1 MGCTVSTKFRKIME
15 SKQIHKE
22 SEIKVEP
29 SLFVTENKHKFQ
41 DVYRIAQSLGS
52 GIYGEVKICY
62 HRQTNQKR
70 AVKLF
75 RRELMNADDET
86 SQLLKEISILRSLDH
101 PNIIRV
107 YEFFEDF
114 KRLYLVMEYCGGGE
128 LFTQIL
134 KRQSFSESDSAK
146 IFYQILSAVSY
157 LHSQG
162 IIHGD
167 LNPENILLEEKH
179 GSLNV
184 KLADFGSAILKTDGK
199 LKRPDISKPYYSAP
213 EAYDGVTTE
222 KSDMWSVG
230 VILYILLCG
239 HPPFDGENDAQIIR
253 LVKRARVLMNDSI
266 WDTISASAK
275 DLISNLICPAPMRLT
290 SQQALA
296 HTWVNSQNNT
306 TLSQGGITH
315 VLSNLKAFHAPNK
328 LKDAILTY
336 LTMQFSSLQDTKELR
351 EIFLRIDKDKNGKI
365 SKEELVEQFKLTM
378 GPEKADTE
386 SSLILKEVDTDNSG
400 FIDYTEFLKANLDS
414 NKLYSD
420 QNLQMAFGVFDVDGS
435 GKISV
440 AELRG
445 LLENGKQSDDEVWTN
460 IIKSIDANGDGEI
473 DLEEFKN
480 IVRSNISIDKR

>member
-1 MGCTVSTKFRKIME
+1 
-15 SKQIHKE
+15 
-22 SEIKVEP
+22 
-29 SLFVTENKHKFQ
+29 
-41 DVYRIAQSLGS
+41 
-52 GIYGEVKICY
+52 
-62 HRQTNQKR
+62 
-70 AVKLF
+70 
-75 RRELMNADDET
+75 MNDSSDT
-86 SQLLKEISILRSLDH
+86 SQLLKEISILRNLDH

-107 YEFFEDF
+107 YEFFEDA

-134 KRQSFSESDSAK
+134 KRQSFSEPDSAK

-184 KLADFGSAILKTDGK
+184 KLADFGSAMLKTDGK
-199 LKRPDISKPYYSAP
+199 LKKADISKPYYSAP
-213 EAYDGVTTE
+213 EVYDGVLTE

-239 HPPFDGENDAQIIR
+239 HPPFDGETDAQIIS
-253 LVKRARVLMNDSI
+253 LVKRTKVLMDGNI
-266 WDTISASAK
+266 WINVSGGAK
-275 DLISNLICPAPMRLT
+275 DLISSLICAAPLRLT
-290 SQQALA
+290 SQEALA
-296 HTWVNSQNNT
+296 HAWIDSQNNT
-306 TLSQGGITH
+306 DMLQGNITH
-315 VLSNLKAFHAPNK
+315 VLSNLRAFHAPNK

-336 LTMQFSSLQDTKELR
+336 LTMQFSSLKETKELR
-351 EIFLRIDKDKNGKI
+351 EIFLSIDKDKDGKI
-365 SKEELVEQFKLTM
+365 SKEELIEQFKLTM
-378 GPEKADTE
+378 GPEKAETE
-386 SSLILKEVDTDNSG
+386 ASLILQEVDTDNSG

-414 NKLYSD
+414 SKLFSE
-420 QNLQMAFGVFDVDGS
+420 QNLQVAFGVFDTDGS

-445 LLENGKQSDDEVWTN
+445 LLENGKQSNDEVWRS
-460 IIKSIDANGDGEI
+460 IIKSIDENGDGEI

-480 IVRSNISIDKR
+480 VVRNNISLVKAT